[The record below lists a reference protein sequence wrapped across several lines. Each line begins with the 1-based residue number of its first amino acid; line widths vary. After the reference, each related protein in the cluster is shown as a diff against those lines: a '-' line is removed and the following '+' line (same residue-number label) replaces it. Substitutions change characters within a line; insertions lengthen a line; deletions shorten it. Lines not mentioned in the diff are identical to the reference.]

1 MKKTLSLIVP
11 CYNEEENILLFC
23 TRIKEVFQNEKI
35 NCECVFVNDGSTD
48 STLYVLKESVQKY
61 PEFCSVILSFTRN
74 FGKEA
79 AILAGLKNASG
90 DYMCIIDADLQQ
102 DPEYVKE
109 MLTILENNDEYDC
122 IAAYQKE
129 RKESR
134 ILSFFKKSFY
144 SMVNRMSD
152 VEFVNGA
159 SDFRLFRRCVAEA
172 IIDLPECQR
181 FTKGIFSWVGFNTL
195 YIPYEVHERE
205 NGISSWSFRKL
216 FQYAVEGIVS
226 FTTVPLRL
234 SAWLG
239 FIVSIAAFLY
249 LVIVV
254 IQKLFWG
261 IDIAGYPTII
271 VLVLLLGGVQ
281 LIVLGVLGEYL
292 AKTFLEVK
300 RRPVYIIKEKYV
312 SSLGEVEENKRGK

>member
-1 MKKTLSLIVP
+1 M
-11 CYNEEENILLFC
+11 
-23 TRIKEVFQNEKI
+23 
-35 NCECVFVNDGSTD
+35 
-48 STLYVLKESVQKY
+48 QKY